1 MKMIISNF
9 QIHFHSDLQ
18 FKILKWILTIRK
30 KKDKEFKSKFNNY
43 IY

>member
-1 MKMIISNF
+1 MKMIIFNI

-18 FKILKWILTIRK
+18 FKISKWILIIRK
-30 KKDKEFKSKFNNY
+30 KKDKEFKSKFINY